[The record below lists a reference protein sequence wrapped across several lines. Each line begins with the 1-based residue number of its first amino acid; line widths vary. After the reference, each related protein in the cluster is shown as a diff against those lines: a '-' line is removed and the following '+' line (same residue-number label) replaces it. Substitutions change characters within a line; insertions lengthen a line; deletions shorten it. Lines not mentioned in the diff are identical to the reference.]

1 MRAETTQHNA
11 REQMK
16 MMNVMNMDETE
27 TDYDD
32 YSDLDPILPPEGS
45 PRPALNE
52 EVVKIP
58 GLEDLDWVRNGQE
71 LTASDRRVNP
81 QL

>member
-58 GLEDLDWVRNGQE
+58 GLEDLD
-71 LTASDRRVNP
+71 
-81 QL
+81 